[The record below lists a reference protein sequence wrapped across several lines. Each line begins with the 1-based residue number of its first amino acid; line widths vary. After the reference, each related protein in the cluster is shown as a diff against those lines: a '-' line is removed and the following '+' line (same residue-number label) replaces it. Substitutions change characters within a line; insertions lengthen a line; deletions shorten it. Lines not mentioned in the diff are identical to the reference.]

1 MDNANNIIYQ
11 KNNII
16 IKKGLSETL
25 IKKYQMLFSLE
36 NRHISLQK
44 LINFSMVDLFYAA
57 NKEFFEDYT
66 ITMHNENE
74 ATIYFLLKHFLK
86 DLGMPQKYIYVTVQ
100 IEKLCETMIQFK
112 AQTINN
118 ILPPNLRKDTSND
131 VDLLL
136 LNDISVDFSIKNANN
151 VDFSASIEL
160 QSKNEVLEFVEQF
173 SIKILSKMFLRI
185 KQLIENYK

>member
-25 IKKYQMLFSLE
+25 VKKYQMLFSLE

-112 AQTINN
+112 AQTITELPK
-118 ILPPNLRKDTSND
+118 ILKEIPENAE
-131 VDLLL
+131 LLT